1 MLILKDGRPM
11 KHRSNMLIMPTSD
24 LRQRMH
30 LLVLHRIQISGL
42 VEVMLDRRDRHRTK
56 EVRKVSKTLIVKSK
70 THVIGF
76 LSCF

>member
-1 MLILKDGRPM
+1 
-11 KHRSNMLIMPTSD
+11 MLIMPTSD

-56 EVRKVSKTLIVKSK
+56 EVRKDSHISKTLIVKSK